1 MRPLDG
7 ELVEME
13 KTCSKIRM
21 TLAAGLWAISVPTLG
36 MSDEYEKTPL
46 LSASN
51 TFLDLPL
58 QTDLY
63 QIQEPVPT
71 DGFMALYTITSPYGE
86 FSASGPGVLETRL
99 NEIRALAALQTV
111 QDDDR
116 FIEAAED
123 TAKDTANNLKRFVEN
138 PKETLRGVP
147 EGVGGFFNR
156 TGRAVKTGVQKL
168 GDVRQGR
175 VPGIEGDAVSN
186 LPGGASSVNTSDVS
200 FAESVVRAGGDTA
213 VNMLGFDKQRRRL
226 AKELAVDPYTTNRI
240 LSEKLDEVTWAAF
253 AGGLGANVLTSL
265 VPGGFILSTSSR
277 LSDWVWDT
285 SPGDLRVEI
294 EARLLAMG
302 VSQTEIDRF
311 LRHGYYS
318 MSMQAVLTAS
328 LNALDGVAGRAD
340 VMPLV
345 LSAGSEGQARFLV
358 QAMDMLRNY
367 HLSITPLTALYI
379 QGTAIGVDA
388 VGRTVV
394 VAPVDYVSWTPTLD
408 RFASNVGQSFEL
420 ERSLHVS
427 GAISERARDELTSIG
442 WTVEENSPLGR
453 FAYPVQ

>member
-1 MRPLDG
+1 
-7 ELVEME
+7 
-13 KTCSKIRM
+13 
-21 TLAAGLWAISVPTLG
+21 
-36 MSDEYEKTPL
+36 
-46 LSASN
+46 
-51 TFLDLPL
+51 
-58 QTDLY
+58 
-63 QIQEPVPT
+63 
-71 DGFMALYTITSPYGE
+71 
-86 FSASGPGVLETRL
+86 
-99 NEIRALAALQTV
+99 
-111 QDDDR
+111 
-116 FIEAAED
+116 
-123 TAKDTANNLKRFVEN
+123 
-138 PKETLRGVP
+138 
-147 EGVGGFFNR
+147 VGGFFNR

-253 AGGLGANVLTSL
+253 AGGLGVNVLTSL

-394 VAPVDYVSWTPTLD
+394 VAPVDYLSWTPTLD

-427 GAISERARDELTSIG
+427 GAISELARDELTSIG